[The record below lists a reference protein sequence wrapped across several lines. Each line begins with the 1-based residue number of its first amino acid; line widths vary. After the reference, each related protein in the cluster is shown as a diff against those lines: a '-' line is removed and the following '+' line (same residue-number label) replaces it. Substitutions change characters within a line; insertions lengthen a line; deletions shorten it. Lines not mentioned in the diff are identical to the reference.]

1 MFLIDDLFIIG
12 GAALLGGAVGGAVGG
27 AAGAFLGFVI
37 DVFLD
42 EDSIGDEVL
51 VHYPDALKLLIQ
63 EKKSNAVKVGI
74 FGEYD
79 EEIETGV
86 EISSSQGIS
95 DNLYVGQEIYL

>member
-1 MFLIDDLFIIG
+1 MFLIDDLLIIAG
-12 GAALLGGAVGGAVGG
+12 GALLGGAIGGLIGGATVTIID
-27 AAGAFLGFVI
+27 FFI

-42 EDSIGDEVL
+42 EDSIGNEIHT
-51 VHYPDALKLLIQ
+51 HYPEALKLLIQ

-74 FGEYD
+74 FGKNE

-86 EISSSQGIS
+86 EITSSQGVS

>member
-1 MFLIDDLFIIG
+1 MFLIDDLLIIG
-12 GAALLGGAVGGAVGG
+12 GATLLGGALGGAVGG
-27 AAGAFLGFVI
+27 AAGALIGFVI

-42 EDSIGDEVL
+42 EDSIGDEV
-51 VHYPDALKLLIQ
+51 HIRYPEAFKLLIQ

-86 EISSSQGIS
+86 EIASSQGIS
-95 DNLYVGQEIYL
+95 ENLYVGQEIYL

>member
-1 MFLIDDLFIIG
+1 MFLIDDLLIIA
-12 GAALLGGAVGGAVGG
+12 GAALIGGTVGGAVGSV
-27 AAGAFLGFVI
+27 AGALVGFVI

-42 EDSIGDEVL
+42 EDSIGDEVH
-51 VHYPDALKLLIQ
+51 VRYPDAIKLLIQ
-63 EKKSNAVKVGI
+63 EKKNNAVKVGI

-86 EISSSQGIS
+86 EITSSQGIS